1 MKKEKTVKCASADS
15 LKIYIREINQYPL
28 LTVEEEQELAAL
40 VHGADAAASEEAV
53 QTFVNSNLRLVVKI
67 ASEFRNSGLS
77 QSDLIAE
84 GNIGLMRAAQ
94 LYEPGRDA
102 KFSTYAAPWIRQ
114 YMRRA
119 IGNQVHVIRL
129 PEQTLKRMQK
139 IDETEMHLKGQLN
152 REPSIFEVSEAVN
165 LDEKTLQKVK
175 SSKIQIIS
183 LNAEVKEGDD
193 SSYADIIADP
203 ASVAPDNAIC
213 TAETRELLYK
223 SLQKLD
229 ERERGILEMRF
240 YQGKTLEDIS
250 KQLGKTRERIRQLQN
265 EGLLKLRLML
275 RKEITNI
282 AS

>member
-1 MKKEKTVKCASADS
+1 MNKEKTVKCASSDS
-15 LKIYIREINQYPL
+15 LNIYLKEIRQYPL
-28 LTVEEEQELAAL
+28 LTAEEEQKLAAL
-40 VHGADAAASEEAV
+40 VHGTDAAAAEEAV

-84 GNIGLMRAAQ
+84 GNIGLMRAAK
-94 LYEPGRDA
+94 LFEHNRDA

-119 IGNQVHVIRL
+119 VGKQAHVIRL

-139 IDETEMHLKGQLN
+139 IDEAEMHLKGQLD
-152 REPSIFEVSEAVN
+152 REPSIFEVAEAAN
-165 LDEKTLQKVK
+165 LDEKTLKKVK
-175 SSKIQIIS
+175 SAKIQIIS
-183 LNAEVKEGDD
+183 LNAEVKEGED

-203 ASVAPDNAIC
+203 EAVSPDNAIC

-223 SLQKLD
+223 SMQKLD
-229 ERERGILEMRF
+229 VRERDILEMRF

-250 KQLGKTRERIRQLQN
+250 RQFGKTRERIRQLQN